1 MIEEHPFI
9 SLLKLELI
17 KRNPHEEVM
26 IQKSML
32 PDPEAVGFKKALGE
46 PKGQRADYSYP
57 LENGGRI
64 HLLDYGDHYRA
75 HRDNV
80 DPDRDPIGHLIY
92 DSPRIALALG
102 AIVGGLLGKSSS
114 KGDETEGFLCG
125 ALMGNHVT
133 QQLKDDQDIKEL
145 YDMDTAVYIGSWEIK
160 RPFCGRYT

>member
-1 MIEEHPFI
+1 MEKKGKCNMTEELPFI

-26 IQKSML
+26 IQKSVL

-114 KGDETEGFLCG
+114 KGDKTEGFLCG
-125 ALMGNHVT
+125 ALIGLLLT
-133 QQLKDDQDIKEL
+133 SIFLAGSPPLK
-145 YDMDTAVYIGSWEIK
+145 
-160 RPFCGRYT
+160 R